1 MKMREPF
8 KVEVAVSIKTAVV
21 INLEL
26 ADMTEEKWLDMNEQ
40 ERKEYVQ
47 DYLEFDDSPIYD
59 EINDSAFDL
68 DIEYEVENVE

>member
-8 KVEVAVSIKTAVV
+8 KVSVAVSIKTGVNV
-21 INLEL
+21 NLEL
-26 ADMTEEKWLDMNEQ
+26 PNMTEEEWLDMDEE

>member
-8 KVEVAVSIKTAVV
+8 KVEVAVSVKTAVV

-26 ADMTEEKWLDMNEQ
+26 ANMTEEKWLDMDEQ
-40 ERKEYVQ
+40 ERKAYVQ
-47 DYLEFDDSPIYD
+47 DYLDFDDSSIYD
-59 EINDSAFDL
+59 EINDSVFDL

>member
-1 MKMREPF
+1 MREPF
-8 KVEVAVSIKTAVV
+8 KVEVAVSVKTAVT

-26 ADMTEEKWLDMNEQ
+26 ADMTEEKWLDMDEQ

-47 DYLEFDDSPIYD
+47 DYLEFDDSIIYD
-59 EINDSAFDL
+59 EINDSVYDL

>member
-8 KVEVAVSIKTAVV
+8 KVSVAVSIKTGVNV
-21 INLEL
+21 NLEL
-26 ADMTEEKWLDMNEQ
+26 PNMTEEKWLDMDEQ
-40 ERKEYVQ
+40 ERKAYVQ
-47 DYLEFDDSPIYD
+47 DYLEFDDSSIYD

>member
-8 KVEVAVSIKTAVV
+8 KVSVAVSIKTGVNV
-21 INLEL
+21 NLEL
-26 ADMTEEKWLDMNEQ
+26 PNMTEEEWLDMDEQ

>member
-8 KVEVAVSIKTAVV
+8 KVEVAVSVKTAVV

-26 ADMTEEKWLDMNEQ
+26 DDMTEEKWLDMDEQ

-59 EINDSAFDL
+59 KIYDSVFYL

>member
-8 KVEVAVSIKTAVV
+8 KVEVAVSVKTAVT

-26 ADMTEEKWLDMNEQ
+26 ANMTEDKWLDMDEQ

-59 EINDSAFDL
+59 EINDSVYDL
-68 DIEYEVENVE
+68 DIEYEVEDIE

>member
-8 KVEVAVSIKTAVV
+8 KVSVAVSIKTGVNV
-21 INLEL
+21 NLEL
-26 ADMTEEKWLDMNEQ
+26 PNMTEEEWLDMDEQ

-47 DYLEFDDSPIYD
+47 DYLDFDDSPIYD

>member
-8 KVEVAVSIKTAVV
+8 KVSVAVSIKTGVNV
-21 INLEL
+21 NLEL
-26 ADMTEEKWLDMNEQ
+26 PNMTEEEWLDMDEE

-47 DYLEFDDSPIYD
+47 DYLDFDDSSIYD

>member
-8 KVEVAVSIKTAVV
+8 KVEVAVSIKTAVT

-26 ADMTEEKWLDMNEQ
+26 ANMTEEKWLDMDEQ

-59 EINDSAFDL
+59 EINDSVYDL

>member
-8 KVEVAVSIKTAVV
+8 KVEVAVSVKTAVV

-26 ADMTEEKWLDMNEQ
+26 ANMTEEKWLDMDEQ

-59 EINDSAFDL
+59 EINDSVFDL

>member
-8 KVEVAVSIKTAVV
+8 KVDVAVSVKTAVV

-26 ADMTEEKWLDMNEQ
+26 ADMTEEKWLDMDEQ

-59 EINDSAFDL
+59 EINDSVFDL
-68 DIEYEVENVE
+68 DIEYEVESVE

>member
-8 KVEVAVSIKTAVV
+8 KVDVAVSVKTAVV

-26 ADMTEEKWLDMNEQ
+26 ADMTEEKWLDMDEQ

-47 DYLEFDDSPIYD
+47 DYVDFDDSPIYD
-59 EINDSAFDL
+59 EINDSVFDL

>member
-8 KVEVAVSIKTAVV
+8 KVDVAVSVKTAVV

-26 ADMTEEKWLDMNEQ
+26 ADMTEEKWLDMDEQ

-59 EINDSAFDL
+59 EINDSVFDL

>member
-8 KVEVAVSIKTAVV
+8 KVEVAVSVKTAVV

-26 ADMTEEKWLDMNEQ
+26 ADMTEEKWLDMDEQ

-47 DYLEFDDSPIYD
+47 DYLDFDDSPIYD
-59 EINDSAFDL
+59 EINDSVFDL
-68 DIEYEVENVE
+68 DIEYEVESVE

>member
-8 KVEVAVSIKTAVV
+8 KVEVAVSVKTAVT

-26 ADMTEEKWLDMNEQ
+26 ANMTEEKWLDMDEQ

-47 DYLEFDDSPIYD
+47 DYLEFDDSSIYD
-59 EINDSAFDL
+59 EINDSVYDL

>member
-8 KVEVAVSIKTAVV
+8 KVSVAVSIKTGVNV
-21 INLEL
+21 NLEL
-26 ADMTEEKWLDMNEQ
+26 PNMTEEKWLDMNEQ

-47 DYLEFDDSPIYD
+47 DYLDFDDSSIYD
-59 EINDSAFDL
+59 EINDSVFDL

>member
-1 MKMREPF
+1 MKTKENV
-8 KVEVAVSIKTAVV
+8 KVDVVVSVKLAVS

-26 ADMTEEKWLDMNEQ
+26 ANMTEEKWLDMDEQ

-68 DIEYEVENVE
+68 DIEYEIESVE